1 MRRGTPAAQGSTE
14 DGLPAPQRLRAI
26 LVLLLGIT
34 VSVLDT
40 TLMNLALP
48 DIARDMNASASQ
60 SIWVVNAYQIAA
72 LTLLLPL
79 ANVGDLLGHRR
90 VYLAGMALF
99 SLASLAAILA
109 PNLGTLILARTLQGI
124 GAAGIMSVNTA
135 LVRHVYPT
143 SLLGRGIAL
152 NSMVV
157 ATASVAGPP
166 MAALVLSMG
175 SWPWLLAINLPL
187 GLLVLMLGSQ
197 VLPSGDTATYS
208 GAQIAPLDVIL
219 NILMFALIFV
229 GVDRLGMT
237 SGSDGPPARDGW
249 MLLVAGVFVG
259 TFYIHRQRKLTAPL
273 FPVDLLRLPVFA
285 LSMGSSV
292 GAFCAQMLAFVS
304 LPFLLLESYAFTHWK
319 TGLLISAWPLAI
331 VAVAPLA
338 GRLIGRIPA
347 GVLGGIGMV
356 MMSIGLALLAML
368 PSSPTDID
376 VAWRMALCGL
386 GFGLFQSPNNHTI
399 VTSSPRHRSG
409 AAGGMIGTARLSGQT
424 LGAILVAYIFSI
436 WHPHANAQ
444 GPIIALS
451 VGAVCALVASVCSVL
466 RVRTAS
472 SS

>member
-1 MRRGTPAAQGSTE
+1 MRRGTTE
-14 DGLPAPQRLRAI
+14 DGLPAPERLRAI
-26 LVLLLGIT
+26 IVLLLGIT
-34 VSVLDT
+34 VSVLDA

-48 DIARDMNASASQ
+48 DIARDLNASASE

-79 ANVGDLLGHRR
+79 ANLGDLLGHRR

-109 PNLGTLILARTLQGI
+109 PNLGSLIFARALQGI

-166 MAALVLSMG
+166 LAALVLSVA
-175 SWPWLLAINLPL
+175 SWPWLLAINVPL
-187 GLLVLMLGSQ
+187 GILVLILGSQ
-197 VLPSGDTATYS
+197 VLPPDNVATHS
-208 GAQIAPLDVIL
+208 GARIAPLDVIL

-237 SGSDGPPARDGW
+237 SGSEGPAARDGW
-249 MLLVAGVFVG
+249 MLLTAGVFVG
-259 TFYIHRQRKLTAPL
+259 AFYIHRQRKLTTPL

-347 GVLGGIGMV
+347 GLLGGIGMV
-356 MMSIGLALLAML
+356 MMSIGLALMAML
-368 PSSPTDID
+368 PSSPTDLD

-399 VTSSPRHRSG
+399 VSSSPRHRSG

-436 WHPHANAQ
+436 WHPHESAQ

-451 VGAVCALVASVCSVL
+451 AGAVCALMASVCSVL
-466 RVRTAS
+466 RVRTS

>member
-1 MRRGTPAAQGSTE
+1 MQRGAPAAQGTPA
-14 DGLPAPQRLRAI
+14 DGLPAPERLRAI

-34 VSVLDT
+34 VSVLDS

-48 DIARDMNASASQ
+48 DIAKEMDASASE

-79 ANVGDLLGHRR
+79 ANLGDLLGYRR
-90 VYLAGMALF
+90 VYLAGTALF
-99 SLASLAAILA
+99 SLASLLAIMA
-109 PNLGTLILARTLQGI
+109 PNLGTLILARAIQGI

-135 LVRHVYPT
+135 LVRQVYPA
-143 SLLGRGIAL
+143 SLLGRGVAL

-166 MAALVLSMG
+166 LAAAVLSVG
-175 SWPWLLAINLPL
+175 SWPWLLALNLPL
-187 GLLVLMLGSQ
+187 GMLVLTLGMK
-197 VLPSGDTATYS
+197 VLPTNDPVVPS
-208 GAQIAPLDVIL
+208 GARIPPLDVVL
-219 NILMFALIFV
+219 NICMFALIFV
-229 GVDRLGMT
+229 GVDRLGT
-237 SGSDGPPARDGW
+237 GSGDRLPKDGL
-249 MLLVAGVFVG
+249 MLLGAGVIVG
-259 TFYIHRQRKLTAPL
+259 VFYIRRQRKLVAPL

-292 GAFCAQMLAFVS
+292 GAFSAQMLAFVA
-304 LPFLLLESYAFTHWK
+304 LPFLLLESYGFTHWK

-331 VAVAPLA
+331 VVVAPIA

-356 MMSIGLALLAML
+356 LMSVGLALLAML
-368 PSSPTDID
+368 PSSPTDFD

-399 VTSSPRHRSG
+399 VTTSPRHRSG
-409 AAGGMIGTARLSGQT
+409 AAGGMMGTARLSGQT
-424 LGAILVAYIFSI
+424 LGAILVAYIFSV
-436 WHPHANAQ
+436 WHPHENSQ

-451 VGAVCALVASVCSVL
+451 MGAVCALVAGVCSVM
-466 RVRTAS
+466 RVRQVRAQ
-472 SS
+472 